1 MLAEAAKAAANTVVQ
16 ALQKASAATGVDF
29 NYLLGTAMRES
40 GLKASAKSDNSS
52 ATGLFQFVEQTWL
65 SMVKEHGAKYGLSS
79 YANAI
84 QKGDDGRYHTADP
97 ADRKAILHLRN
108 DPQISAMMAGE
119 YAKQTAGVMEDRLGR
134 KVSSGELYAA
144 HLLGPGSA
152 CKLIRLNQGDPAAAA
167 CDLFPKAADAN
178 PNIFFHQDGS
188 PKSVREVYNWT
199 VKTPLTPTIKTSD
212 LPDVPSVSTGAL
224 DTKTTEALLASMWN
238 PRRHNF
244 FAAMTEDSSG
254 SSSSTAPQTFSMT
267 PAILDVLQTVAKT
280 PHKK

>member
-1 MLAEAAKAAANTVVQ
+1 MLAEAARAAANTVVQ

-29 NYLLGTAMRES
+29 NYLLGTAIRES
-40 GLKASAKSDNSS
+40 GLKATAKSGNSS

-65 SMVKEHGAKYGLSS
+65 SLVKEHGGKYGLSS

-84 QKGDDGRYHTADP
+84 QKGDDGRYRASDA

-108 DPQISAMMAGE
+108 DPQISALMAGE
-119 YAKQTAGVMEDRLGR
+119 YAKQTEGVMEDRLGR

-144 HLLGPGSA
+144 HLFGPGSA
-152 CKLIRLNQGDPAAAA
+152 CKLIRMNQGEPSASA

-178 PNIFFHQDGS
+178 PNIFYHQDGT

-199 VKTPLTPTIKTSD
+199 VKTPLTPTVNTSAM
-212 LPDVPSVSTGAL
+212 PDVPSVSKGIL
-224 DTKTTEALLASMWN
+224 DTKTTEALLASMWD

-244 FAAMTEDSSG
+244 FSAMTSDERSSI
-254 SSSSTAPQTFSMT
+254 APSTFSMS
-267 PAILDVLQTVAKT
+267 PAILDVLQTVAKAS
-280 PHKK
+280 HKK